1 MKKKFLVL
9 IEDDFEIMGNGLGNV
24 ADLQY
29 LPALSL
35 MNIADKYGAKLT
47 FMVDVAHQLTMRK
60 NLNHS
65 EVRIQSQLWDE
76 TVLLMAERGFDV
88 QLHLHSQ
95 WVNSVYK
102 DGFHHLTDVW
112 NIGRLRPEEQTELVN
127 EGVQYLETL
136 LRPAYPSHPARPA
149 YKVCAF
155 KAGSWGLQPSEH
167 ILSVLEKA
175 GINIIMGM
183 RDGIKIEGQF
193 VDYSGMEEK
202 DLPYYGSRKDI
213 TKVATDRNC
222 PVVISLQS
230 YSPDLLIFSKYILNH
245 ALERMRCKRGFSL
258 TNGRPVPAEIKGLK
272 PLSGKN
278 DFSLGLRPYRTHLK
292 IGSQP
297 FSYLKKSFD
306 EVIER
311 LRRYELE
318 RIPIL
323 IESHTKQYTNYY
335 QDIERFIAYI
345 VEKYESEA
353 EFGDLSGYDREL
365 QKNPNLARFK
375 DVHK

>member
-9 IEDDFEIMGNGLGNV
+9 IEDDFEVMGNGLGNV
-24 ADLQY
+24 AELQY

-47 FMVDVAHQLTMRK
+47 FMVDVAHQLTMKK
-60 NLNHS
+60 NLDHT
-65 EVRIQSQLWDE
+65 EVRMQSKLWDE

-102 DGFHHLTDVW
+102 DGFHHVTDVW
-112 NIGRLRPEEQTELVN
+112 NIGRLLPEEQIELVN
-127 EGVQYLETL
+127 EGVQYLENL
-136 LRPAYPSHPARPA
+136 LRPDHPA

-167 ILSVLEKA
+167 ILSVLDKA
-175 GINIIMGM
+175 GIKIIMGM
-183 RDGIKIEGQF
+183 RDGMKIEGQS

-213 TKVATDRNC
+213 TKIFDEHNC
-222 PVVISLQS
+222 PVVIPLQS
-230 YSPDLLIFSKYILNH
+230 YSPDLLTFSRYVLNH
-245 ALERMRCKRGFSL
+245 ILGGMRCKRGLSL
-258 TNGRPVPAEIKGLK
+258 TNGRPVPAEIKRLK

-278 DFSLGLRPYRTHLK
+278 DISLGLRPYRTHLK

-311 LRRYELE
+311 LRGYELE
-318 RIPIL
+318 RIPVL
-323 IESHTKQYTNYY
+323 IESHTKQYSNYY
-335 QDIERFIAYI
+335 EDIERFIAYI
-345 VEKYESEA
+345 AEKHESEA
-353 EFGDLSGYDREL
+353 EFGDLSGYNREL
-365 QKNPNLARFK
+365 QENPNLARCK
-375 DVHK
+375 NVHK